1 VNVFEALKEAGRGA
15 VGSGS
20 RLRASLLV
28 AEVSLSLV
36 VLIAA
41 GLLLTSFA
49 RLQRVQPGFEPAGV
63 FTAQLALPPE
73 RYPREKLVAFYEQL
87 YQRLAALPGST
98 SAALTD
104 RVPLTGAQTPA
115 PVAVAGR
122 AVPPLSERPLANRHL
137 VSPKYF
143 ATLGIPIRAGRDF
156 GERDSARVPHV
167 AIVNETFARRHFP
180 GEDPVGRTLI
190 TGMGQLP
197 SQVVGVVADVRSTT
211 LNAPAEPDYFLP
223 ALQRP
228 ETFTN
233 ILVRTN
239 ISPAAMTPVVRE
251 ALRAVDSNLPLL
263 QPQALTAR
271 IAQTVAD
278 RKLALVLLGGFAG
291 LALVLAS
298 LGVYSVMAHLVAF
311 RTSEIGL
318 RMALGAPRAAVMRMV
333 LVHSLRLT
341 LVGIAVGIAGALA
354 VSRLMRETLFEVGA
368 ADPLV
373 YAALS
378 VLLLLVAEGASW
390 FPARRATLIDPVIAL
405 RTE

>member
-1 VNVFEALKEAGRGA
+1 
-15 VGSGS
+15 
-20 RLRASLLV
+20 
-28 AEVSLSLV
+28 
-36 VLIAA
+36 
-41 GLLLTSFA
+41 
-49 RLQRVQPGFEPAGV
+49 
-63 FTAQLALPPE
+63 
-73 RYPREKLVAFYEQL
+73 
-87 YQRLAALPGST
+87 
-98 SAALTD
+98 LTD

-239 ISPAAMTPVVRE
+239 ISPAAMTPVVLE